1 MSSIM
6 MRIGVLCAV
15 LGFGTIVLEQFDYEF
30 RILSW
35 ASDMQPLFG
44 IVLGVAGLALIGG
57 SVAMNRAKNAA
68 QPQQQAPVQPP
79 QQPGQPG

>member
-6 MRIGVLCAV
+6 MRIGVLFAV

-35 ASDMQPLFG
+35 ASDMQPFFG
-44 IVLGVAGLALIGG
+44 IVLGLVGLALIGG
-57 SVAMNRAKNAA
+57 SVAMNRAKSA
-68 QPQQQAPVQPP
+68 PQQPAAVQPVQPP
-79 QQPGQPG
+79 QPGQPG

>member
-44 IVLGVAGLALIGG
+44 IVLGLVGLALIGG
-57 SVAMNRAKNAA
+57 SVALKRGKAA
-68 QPQQQAPVQPP
+68 PQPQQQAPVQPP

>member
-15 LGFGTIVLEQFDYEF
+15 LGFGTLILEQFDYEF

-35 ASDMQPLFG
+35 ATDMQPVFG

-57 SVAMNRAKNAA
+57 SVALNRAKSAE
-68 QPQQQAPVQPP
+68 QQAPVQPP

>member
-1 MSSIM
+1 M
-6 MRIGVLCAV
+6 
-15 LGFGTIVLEQFDYEF
+15 LGFGTIILEQFDYEF

-44 IVLGVAGLALIGG
+44 IVLGLAGLALVGG
-57 SVAMNRAKNAA
+57 SVALNRAKSA
-68 QPQQQAPVQPP
+68 PQQPATAQPP

>member
-44 IVLGVAGLALIGG
+44 IVLGLVGLALIGG
-57 SVAMNRAKNAA
+57 SVAMNRAKSAP

>member
-15 LGFGTIVLEQFDYEF
+15 LGFGTIVLEQFDFEF

-35 ASDMQPLFG
+35 ASDMQPVFG

-57 SVAMNRAKNAA
+57 SVALSRAKAA
-68 QPQQQAPVQPP
+68 PQQAQPP

>member
-15 LGFGTIVLEQFDYEF
+15 LGFGTIILEQFDYEF

-35 ASDMQPLFG
+35 ASDMQPFFG
-44 IVLGVAGLALIGG
+44 IVLGLVGLALIGG
-57 SVAMNRAKNAA
+57 SVAMNRAKSAP
-68 QPQQQAPVQPP
+68 QPQQPAPVQPP

>member
-44 IVLGVAGLALIGG
+44 IVLGLVGLALIGG
-57 SVAMNRAKNAA
+57 SVALKRGKAA
-68 QPQQQAPVQPP
+68 PQQQAPVQPP

>member
-15 LGFGTIVLEQFDYEF
+15 LGFGTLVLEQFDYEF

-35 ASDMQPLFG
+35 ATDMQPVFG

-57 SVAMNRAKNAA
+57 SVALNRAKSA
-68 QPQQQAPVQPP
+68 PQQQAPVQPP

>member
-15 LGFGTIVLEQFDYEF
+15 LGFGTIILEQFDYEF

-35 ASDMQPLFG
+35 ASEMQPLFG
-44 IVLGVAGLALIGG
+44 IVLGLVGLALIGG
-57 SVAMNRAKNAA
+57 SVAMKRAKGA
-68 QPQQQAPVQPP
+68 PQQPAPIQPP

>member
-15 LGFGTIVLEQFDYEF
+15 LGFGTIILEQFDYEF

-44 IVLGVAGLALIGG
+44 IVLGLVGLALIGG
-57 SVAMNRAKNAA
+57 SVALGRAKKA
-68 QPQQQAPVQPP
+68 PQQAPVQSP
-79 QQPGQPG
+79 QQPGRPG